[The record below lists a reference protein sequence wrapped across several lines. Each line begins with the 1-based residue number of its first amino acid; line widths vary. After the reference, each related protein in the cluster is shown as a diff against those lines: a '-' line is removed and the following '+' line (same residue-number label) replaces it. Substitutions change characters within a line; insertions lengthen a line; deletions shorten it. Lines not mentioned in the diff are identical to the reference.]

1 MGNIFLIEKVVEE
14 KYFNSLKESL
24 NKNLNYII
32 LDNTHIGNDFVNKTL
47 EYINGYKMTMIS
59 IKPFKDLKKHIEKNI
74 HICEKDSG
82 RIIYQNNNWL
92 VNYPLYRMHKVLYE
106 HVNDNNFD
114 NEMIEKI
121 IKETL
126 EYFKK

>member
-1 MGNIFLIEKVVEE
+1 MAKEVDRLCKE
-14 KYFNSLKESL
+14 YFDQ
-24 NKNLNYII
+24 
-32 LDNTHIGNDFVNKTL
+32 LDRFSD
-47 EYINGYKMTMIS
+47 
-59 IKPFKDLKKHIEKNI
+59 
-74 HICEKDSG
+74 
-82 RIIYQNNNWL
+82 L
-92 VNYPLYRMHKVLYE
+92 VNYALYRMHKVLYE